1 MKYFR
6 MNKLISMVMA
16 ISMIIVSLSF
26 AVGAVENDQITIEK
40 LQYSTRLMSV
50 INVKLDELK
59 TIDNV
64 NSLTVANIKTA
75 HDLAGHEYKVIEC
88 APSGYMI
95 FNEETGVFTEYS
107 SSAPSPYLECTDSNL
122 IYCGPT
128 FYYTED
134 NAGNLHHLINT
145 FEEIDSEEK

>member
-50 INVKLDELK
+50 ITQAKFVYENNLYVIDIVSTERIDLD
-59 TIDNV
+59 
-64 NSLTVANIKTA
+64 
-75 HDLAGHEYKVIEC
+75 
-88 APSGYMI
+88 
-95 FNEETGVFTEYS
+95 F
-107 SSAPSPYLECTDSNL
+107 YLEL
-122 IYCGPT
+122 
-128 FYYTED
+128 
-134 NAGNLHHLINT
+134 LL
-145 FEEIDSEEK
+145 K